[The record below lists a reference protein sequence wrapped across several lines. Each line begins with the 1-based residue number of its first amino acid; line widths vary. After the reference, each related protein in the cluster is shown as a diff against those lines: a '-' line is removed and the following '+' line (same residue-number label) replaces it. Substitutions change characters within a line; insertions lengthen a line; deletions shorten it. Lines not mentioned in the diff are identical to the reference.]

1 MFSPYLLSLICK
13 TNRTFPAIVDMTGT
27 TYDYDSEGNLI
38 SAEDNADRNQ
48 IYSYSDANELLE
60 TVDAKNERYSYT
72 YASDNE
78 HQLIAARS
86 NQLGNGTVYSYD
98 DYGNATWFR
107 SGTVNEDGTMDTS
120 MPFIGTSRGFNDA
133 RNYVTYEQDARG
145 NRVTYTLNDD
155 NGLVSKITSPRRLI

>member
-48 IYSYSDANELLE
+48 AYSYSDANELLE

-72 YASDNE
+72 YAPDNE

-86 NQLGNGTVYSYD
+86 KQLGNGTVYSYN

-107 SGTVNEDGTMDTS
+107 TGTVNEDGTLDTTK
-120 MPFIGTSRGFNDA
+120 PFIGTSRGFNDA